1 MTFPLTKPVRL
12 LAHLAVCLLALPL
25 AAQSTMGELHLRVT
39 DPRGSGM
46 KASVQIASEANQYDS
61 TFATDDFGHLVAKR
75 LPFGLYDVRVEQ
87 PGFAPASASIEVRSA
102 VPVEYSIKL
111 NLPSVSTSVTVLAT
125 ETLVDPHRS
134 TSVNEI
140 GEQTI
145 QTRTTSLPGRSLQD
159 LVSSQPGWT

>member
-1 MTFPLTKPVRL
+1 MAFPLTKPVRL

-46 KASVQIASEANQYDS
+46 KASVQIVSEANQYDS
-61 TFATDDFGHLVAKR
+61 NFATDDSGVLVAKR

-87 PGFAPASASIEVRSA
+87 PGFAPASASIEMRSA
-102 VPVEYSIKL
+102 VPIEYSIKL
-111 NLPSVSTSVTVLAT
+111 NLHSVNMSVTVRAT

-145 QTRTTSLPGRSLQD
+145 
-159 LVSSQPGWT
+159 